1 MLVQR
6 HTFTVLSFLFLL
18 GMLYASGMIPFFSAT
33 STCDSTPP
41 AEEFL
46 QPTCAKANQG
56 VSPETPSTIVRQGVS
71 KGGDIFIA
79 LVHEAPRVAP
89 SLKVPNHARTLRA
102 FIVAFPGR
110 SPVLYLE
117 SVKPH
122 AFYAVSG
129 RFTVSQDA
137 DSPAWNDNDTL
148 FFRARL
154 ASGELVAYQFDVTT
168 LAVQIEDGG
177 MPRKEAGLLYA
188 EPE

>member
-1 MLVQR
+1 MLIQR
-6 HTFTVLSFLFLL
+6 HTFTVLSFVFFLA
-18 GMLYASGMIPFFSAT
+18 MLYASGVFT
-33 STCDSTPP
+33 NEQTRTGCVGTPP

-46 QPTCAKANQG
+46 EVPCVDEH
-56 VSPETPSTIVRQGVS
+56 VSPETLPRVTVKQGMT
-71 KGGDIFIA
+71 KGGDILIT

-89 SLKVPNHARTLRA
+89 SLKTPNHARTLRA

-122 AFYAVSG
+122 AFFAVGG
-129 RFTVSQDA
+129 RFVVSQDA
-137 DSPAWNDNDTL
+137 DSPAWNDDETL

-154 ASGELVAYQFDVTT
+154 PDGELIAYQLDVTT
-168 LAVQIEDGG
+168 LALQVEDGG
-177 MPRKEAGLLYA
+177 MPQRESGSLYA